1 MVAAIIGG
9 GLVLLAGAGSL
20 YMLASA
26 VLLRRFF
33 ADARAMPPSAAAV
46 TLLKP
51 LHGAE
56 PRLAENLAS
65 FLDQRHDGPIQ
76 VVCGVQRADDPA
88 IATVEALVGRGTARV
103 DLVLDPTRHGANGKI
118 ANLINMSPHAAHD
131 VLILSDSD
139 IAVNV
144 DYLASVLAA
153 LGATGVGA
161 VTCLYRGRGDAGFWS
176 RVAAAGLDWQFL
188 PGAVVGLAT
197 GAARPCMGSTIALS
211 RATLERIGGF
221 AAFADV
227 LADDHAIGAA
237 VRGQGLAVA
246 VPPMLVVH
254 GCDERSL
261 AALWRHEVRWA
272 RTVRAVT
279 PGAAFAASV
288 VTYPLPIALL
298 GLPFAPLP
306 ALTAAGIALGA
317 RLVVALTVARIAGNR
332 PTALLLLPLRDC
344 LSLAVFVASFVT
356 RSVDWRGARL
366 TIGGDGRMTVPTE
379 TRSR

>member
-33 ADARAMPPSAAAV
+33 AGARSMPPSAAAV

-76 VVCGVQRADDPA
+76 VACGVQRADDPA
-88 IATVEALVGRGTARV
+88 IATVEALVARGTARV

-153 LGATGVGA
+153 LGAPEVGA

-237 VRGQGLAVA
+237 VRGRGLAVA

-288 VTYPLPIALL
+288 VTYPLPIAIL

-306 ALTAAGIALGA
+306 ALIAAGIALGA

-332 PTALLLLPLRDC
+332 PAALLLLPLRDC

>member
-33 ADARAMPPSAAAV
+33 AGARSMPPSAAAV

-76 VVCGVQRADDPA
+76 VACGVQRADDPA
-88 IATVEALVGRGTARV
+88 IATVEALVARGTARV

-144 DYLASVLAA
+144 DYLASVLAV
-153 LGATGVGA
+153 LGAPEVGA

-237 VRGQGLAVA
+237 VRGRGLAVA

-288 VTYPLPIALL
+288 VTYPLPIAIL

-306 ALTAAGIALGA
+306 ALIAAGIALGA

-332 PTALLLLPLRDC
+332 PAALLLLPLRDC